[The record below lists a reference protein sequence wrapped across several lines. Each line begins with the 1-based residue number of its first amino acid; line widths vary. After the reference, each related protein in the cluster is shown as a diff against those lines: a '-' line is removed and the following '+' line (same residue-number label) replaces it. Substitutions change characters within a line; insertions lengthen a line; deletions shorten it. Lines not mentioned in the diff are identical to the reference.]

1 MSLPLVRSE
10 LGEALQRRVTM
21 NVTALIEKAAKRPCV
36 LAHSIQYFTS
46 AVEYA
51 LCGPAS
57 GQQCRKGDRTQYLFH
72 DVISYFFAFVRLTPV
87 GCQEISVFLFG
98 SKVLKPVG
106 FRYWGVMGRTKFMNK
121 TTMQKESLPLAS
133 IAQYKIYEDV

>member
-10 LGEALQRRVTM
+10 LAYALQRRVTM
-21 NVTALIEKAAKRPCV
+21 NVTALIEKAAKRSCV

-57 GQQCRKGDRTQYLFH
+57 GQQRRKGDRTQYLFH

-98 SKVLKPVG
+98 SIGFKPVG
-106 FRYWGVMGRTKFMNK
+106 FRYWGVMGRSKLIMS
-121 TTMQKESLPLAS
+121 KENR
-133 IAQYKIYEDV
+133 